1 MRGLD
6 KSSAGSD
13 KDKIEPVVFVLFHS
27 PYQAS
32 SWHGTLTRR
41 VRDSWRSASTPCVG
55 SCSAC
60 ASILT
65 SPSTSTSRSS
75 SRPSLRS
82 GLQKGGAA
90 RKLDAVLQGGG
101 AARMLDAVL

>member
-41 VRDSWRSASTPCVG
+41 VRDSWRSTSTPCVG

-75 SRPSLRS
+75 SWLSLRS
-82 GLQKGGAA
+82 GGW
-90 RKLDAVLQGGG
+90 
-101 AARMLDAVL
+101 AARMLDAVLQEGGARCCAIGRRG